1 MIKKIIL
8 CVLTALLANGVGMA
22 QSKKHSLPKEK
33 DMGAYLMVYHKDCDH
48 SLHMAISYDGYVWTA
63 LNNDRPVI
71 CHASPQFRLR
81 GNYRLPYLYPYRS
94 LR

>member
-33 DMGAYLMVYHKDCDH
+33 DMGAYLMVYHKDCDPAGT
-48 SLHMAISYDGYVWTA
+48 LRRLPLA
-63 LNNDRPVI
+63 LP
-71 CHASPQFRLR
+71 PGFRLEVR
-81 GNYRLPYLYPYRS
+81 NRTP
-94 LR
+94 